1 MIKDND
7 KTYNIAIAGYGGQ
20 GVLTIG
26 LLIARAGLKVY
37 NNVSW
42 FPTYETWQ
50 RGGRVFCGVV
60 LSDSEIISPIIS
72 EPENLIVLDEPAL
85 DLYEGSL
92 IPDGL
97 LVYNNSM
104 IKRKLE
110 RDDIKSISI
119 PATDLANEM
128 KAVQVSNLIL
138 LGVFL
143 KVINIIPM
151 DIIIETLLDTL
162 QKEKK
167 EKFISLN
174 KNALKCGYDQ
184 EVDIVT
190 SSQPG

>member
-1 MIKDND
+1 MIEDND

-37 NNVSW
+37 NNASW

-60 LSDSEIISPIIS
+60 LSDNEIISPIIS
-72 EPENLIVLDEPAL
+72 EPETLIVLDEPAL
-85 DLYEGSL
+85 DLYEDSL
-92 IPDGL
+92 ISDGL

-104 IKRKLE
+104 IKRKLK

-119 PATDLANEM
+119 PATALANEM

-143 KVINIIPM
+143 KVMNIIPV
-151 DIIIETLLDTL
+151 DVILETLSDTL
-162 QKEKK
+162 QKDKK
-167 EKFISLN
+167 EMFVSLN
-174 KNALKCGYDQ
+174 QRALKCGYDQ
-184 EVDIVT
+184 EVDIVE
-190 SSQPG
+190 SA